1 MVTFHTVIRQVKAS
15 LIFDVLRKLFL
26 LLLMEKE
33 VKDTCGSTA
42 QRKSINSRS
51 KERGLICTSPVFMSL
66 TSLEIAERDDIIQL
80 LCSLGH
86 CLDLADLCH
95 YLAVMGLLGGTYR
108 VSTFLNQQK
117 C

>member
-15 LIFDVLRKLFL
+15 LIFDVLRKFL

-66 TSLEIAERDDIIQL
+66 TSLAIAERDDIIQL

-86 CLDLADLCH
+86 RLDLPDLCH
-95 YLAVMGLLGGTYR
+95 YLAVMGLLGGT
-108 VSTFLNQQK
+108 
-117 C
+117 